1 MSQMTNMV
9 KLIKKKYS
17 KKVFTAPQI
26 ATYMNITCGYPKKSM
41 INNVSR
47 LYRRYRVKKTGTIIL
62 IRKAFYVEKN
72 GITTN
77 TFFYC
82 IRGNAKLFK
91 KVKFKPVTK
100 VGARSK

>member
-1 MSQMTNMV
+1 MSQMTDMI

-47 LYRRYRVKKTGTIIL
+47 L
-62 IRKAFYVEKN
+62 
-72 GITTN
+72 
-77 TFFYC
+77 
-82 IRGNAKLFK
+82 
-91 KVKFKPVTK
+91 
-100 VGARSK
+100 